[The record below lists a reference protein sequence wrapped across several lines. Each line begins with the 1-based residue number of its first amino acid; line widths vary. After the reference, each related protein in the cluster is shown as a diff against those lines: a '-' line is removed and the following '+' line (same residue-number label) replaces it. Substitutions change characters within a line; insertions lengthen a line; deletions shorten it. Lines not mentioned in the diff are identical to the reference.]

1 MSSRFP
7 ASTLDGLRKVS
18 GDGRGAGPSFFAM
31 AFSDEG
37 GNGWVNSWGTQA
49 CPEARAGEG
58 QAGPGGVRPRCRRGG
73 CCGHPGRGWS
83 RTAAGWFLTDI
94 CRFTTHDQKNFRSR
108 ILLLILG
115 FWSNPQAPG
124 IRVMAHKP
132 GCNFCIRRECF
143 RSR

>member
-73 CCGHPGRGWS
+73 CCGHPGRGGGADGGGLVLD
-83 RTAAGWFLTDI
+83 RYLQIYNTLI
-94 CRFTTHDQKNFRSR
+94 KNF
-108 ILLLILG
+108 
-115 FWSNPQAPG
+115 FDHAFD
-124 IRVMAHKP
+124 
-132 GCNFCIRRECF
+132 C
-143 RSR
+143 